1 MSSSK
6 YIVHLLYAGAIVSF
20 LGCIFVTIENC
31 KLVDVLCMQV
41 LQSFTVLTDRDIG
54 PEDLLLAAN
63 QIWLWASAVTDLA
76 ISGVLAWKLTSMKSG
91 FRVEVRDTN
100 FPVDSFLLIQS
111 GQTDELI
118 DRVVRITIGSA
129 APTALFASLAGI
141 SFVATFE

>member
-6 YIVHLLYAGAIVSF
+6 YIVHLLYAGAMVSF
-20 LGCIFVTIENC
+20 LGCVFVTIENC
-31 KLVDVLCMQV
+31 KLVIVFCIQTLLSSIVL
-41 LQSFTVLTDRDIG
+41 SDRDIG

-63 QIWLWASAVTDLA
+63 QIWLWASAITDLA

-91 FRVEVRDTN
+91 FRIEVRATN
-100 FPVDSFLLIQS
+100 SSADCFLPVPC

-129 APTALFASLAGI
+129 APTALFASLAAI